1 MFSRADMTIIYE
13 NEKKGSVGRVKHH
26 LKEVKQEGNIFLIRG
41 DEDYLE
47 EVLTALGANRDHVVD
62 VTTLAKPPANQSSS
76 REAQE
81 EDTRDVKCLDART
94 LVSGTVIRQQ

>member
-1 MFSRADMTIIYE
+1 MTIIYE

-26 LKEVKQEGNIFLIRG
+26 LKEVKQEGNMFLIRG

-47 EVLTALGANRDHVVD
+47 EVLTALGANRDHVAD

-76 REAQE
+76 
-81 EDTRDVKCLDART
+81 
-94 LVSGTVIRQQ
+94 SGSGGGYKRCEVFRCKGLW